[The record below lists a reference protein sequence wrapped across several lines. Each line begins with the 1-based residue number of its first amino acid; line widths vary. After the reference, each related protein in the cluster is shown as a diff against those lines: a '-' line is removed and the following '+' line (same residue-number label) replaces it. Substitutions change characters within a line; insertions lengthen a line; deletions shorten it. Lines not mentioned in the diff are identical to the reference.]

1 LWVDLSYGNGGR
13 GLYVAENGRKFWREA
28 VEMAGRNWRERCG
41 GHFRPPRGRRRAR
54 GYNRNI
60 LFSSGA
66 PACLPVHWVSL
77 GAAG

>member
-13 GLYVAENGRKFWREA
+13 GLYVAVEMAGRNWREA

-41 GHFRPPRGRRRAR
+41 DHFRPPRGRRRAR

-66 PACLPVHWVSL
+66 LAGLPVH
-77 GAAG
+77 